1 MVFGTRQRGDKSW
14 GDPAVLESVF
24 QVTVS
29 SGQQKSHNVNSAKAD
44 LVAVHEYLSSIFLL

>member
-1 MVFGTRQRGDKSW
+1 MVFGTRQREDKSW